1 MIVLVHAR
9 NFFKC
14 LQGVGQNIVLDQGV
28 SFFFVLSGFILTY
41 VYRRIESKKGTAKF
55 LLARFAR
62 IWPCHIAALVC
73 TLLFVPVRFHI
84 PKVLPADSVDFWT
97 ILGAQIFLV
106 HDWVPYYQLMGAFNS
121 ASWTISAE
129 WFFYLCFPI
138 MLAITYRNS
147 FRAVDVALIP
157 LILILLVCA
166 NDQLPVHGHR
176 LCLDLLLYASPF
188 ARLFEFALGVAF
200 GVYFLRNG
208 TRLYPKLLGI
218 NGTLIEI
225 GALALVCLVVTQTNP
240 WCDAISKS
248 PELGMWAVPL
258 SFWLTHGG
266 ITAFPFAILVI
277 VFAFQSGLISSIL
290 RSPRFVIL
298 GELSFA
304 MYMFHG
310 PLLLI
315 WQKHH
320 FPRTE
325 GGMVLFIS
333 ALVTVSY
340 IVWIVIEKPA
350 RKFIVKIGGKIIDRM
365 IPYKK
370 VKTRPPL
377 QLAIR

>member
-41 VYRRIESKKGTAKF
+41 VYRRLESKKSTAKF

-73 TLLFVPVRFHI
+73 TILFVPVRFHI

-97 ILGAQIFLV
+97 IVGAQVFLV
-106 HDWVPYYQLMGAFNS
+106 HDWVPYYQLMGAFNP

-138 MLAITYRNS
+138 VLAMTYRNA
-147 FRAVDVALIP
+147 FRAVNVALIP
-157 LILILLVCA
+157 LALMLFICA
-166 NDQLPVHGHR
+166 NYHFPMHGHR
-176 LCLDLLLYASPF
+176 WCLDLFLYASPF
-188 ARLFEFALGVAF
+188 ARLFEFGLGVAF

-218 NGTLIEI
+218 NGTLFEI
-225 GALALVCLVVTQTNP
+225 GALALVCLVVAQTNS

-266 ITAFPFAILVI
+266 ITAFPCAILII
-277 VFAFQSGLISSIL
+277 VFAFQSGLISSML

-315 WQKHH
+315 WQEHH
-320 FPRTE
+320 LPRTE
-325 GGMVLFIS
+325 TGMILFMT

-340 IVWIVIEKPA
+340 LVWNVIEKPA
-350 RKFIVKIGGKIIDRM
+350 RKFLVAIGGQIINRA
-365 IPYKK
+365 IPDKK
-370 VKTRPPL
+370 VKPRPAP